1 MVYFMSIKSVIY
13 RSARLSNLYPTL
25 YLGLEKIAGIPLKY
39 QLELTT
45 ACNLACPFCT
55 HKDLTQRPKMMTL
68 EHVRGVVQSIEKEL
82 PIGLFKRFL
91 LFNLTGIG
99 EILLNK
105 DTFEIIKYLKQK
117 GAMVTFADNFTLMK
131 EDYVRELINLKVD
144 NIFIS
149 FDGAT
154 KKTYEA
160 MRVGAT
166 FEDTIANIK
175 RFVAVKKE
183 LGVTLPNLNLRFV
196 PTSENINELPRLV
209 DLVAEMGVKI
219 IDIPQLYVVDKMNT
233 LLKALERDFQRYKK
247 EALQKASEKGIS
259 LSFSNPFVSE
269 QKQPIKKCTMSQN
282 SMYIDASGYVLPCCL
297 ITQMG
302 DYEKVVEQFNQG
314 NVVQDGVGA
323 VWNNE
328 RYRNFRDTI
337 KKNKVPLMCDM
348 CDLYYGD
355 KE

>member
-209 DLVAEMGVKI
+209 DLVAEMGVK
-219 IDIPQLYVVDKMNT
+219 
-233 LLKALERDFQRYKK
+233 
-247 EALQKASEKGIS
+247 
-259 LSFSNPFVSE
+259 
-269 QKQPIKKCTMSQN
+269 
-282 SMYIDASGYVLPCCL
+282 
-297 ITQMG
+297 
-302 DYEKVVEQFNQG
+302 
-314 NVVQDGVGA
+314 
-323 VWNNE
+323 
-328 RYRNFRDTI
+328 
-337 KKNKVPLMCDM
+337 
-348 CDLYYGD
+348 
-355 KE
+355 